1 MKRGDEALPRNK
13 YPEETVQKILD
24 VSLKLFLEKGYEE
37 TTVLDIIH
45 NMGGMTRGAF
55 YHHFKSKEEVFDRLS
70 DKLFS
75 DDNPFDEAKK
85 QDNLTGLE
93 KLKYVL
99 QRASTADS
107 ESQQLSISVMQ
118 LLDSPAF
125 LKKLII
131 DTNRDTLVPIC
142 QEIIEE
148 GIKDGSI
155 RAQNA
160 KMTAEIFVFSV
171 NFWTIPT
178 IFPITE
184 EEAWDK
190 IKMLKT
196 ILDSIG
202 LPVLD
207 DDYLEQFKQN

>member
-1 MKRGDEALPRNK
+1 MYIGGETLPRNK

-55 YHHFKSKEEVFDRLS
+55 YHHFKSKEEVFDTLS

-75 DDNPFDEAKK
+75 DNNPFDEAKK

-99 QRASTADS
+99 QRASTVDS

-118 LLDSPAF
+118 LLSSPAF

-131 DTNRDTLVPIC
+131 DTNRDTLAPIC
-142 QEIIEE
+142 RDIIEE

-155 RAQNA
+155 KVQNA
-160 KMTAEIFVFSV
+160 KMTAEIFIFLV
-171 NFWTIPT
+171 NFWSIPT

-190 IKMLKT
+190 IKMIKT
-196 ILDSIG
+196 VLDNIG

-207 DDYLEQFKQN
+207 DNYLEQFK

>member
-1 MKRGDEALPRNK
+1 MPRNK

-24 VSLKLFLEKGYEE
+24 ASLKLFLEKGYEE
-37 TTVLDIIH
+37 TTVLDIIN

-55 YHHFKSKEEVFDRLS
+55 YHHFKSKEEVFDALS

-75 DDNPFDEAKK
+75 DSNPFDEAKK
-85 QDNLTGLE
+85 QDNLNGLE
-93 KLKYVL
+93 KIKYVL
-99 QRASTADS
+99 QKASTGDS
-107 ESQQLSISVMQ
+107 ESAKLSISVMQ
-118 LLDSPAF
+118 LLGSPAF

-155 RAQNA
+155 KTENA
-160 KMTAEIFVFSV
+160 KMTAEIFVYLT
-171 NFWTIPT
+171 NFWMIPT
-178 IFPITE
+178 LFPITE
-184 EEAWDK
+184 KEAWEK
-190 IKMLKT
+190 IKIVKT

-202 LPVLD
+202 LTILD
-207 DDYLEQFKQN
+207 DEYLEQLKVK

>member
-1 MKRGDEALPRNK
+1 MPRNK
-13 YPEETVQKILD
+13 YPEETVQKILE

-55 YHHFKSKEEVFDRLS
+55 YHHFKSKEEVFDTLS

-75 DDNPFDEAKK
+75 DNNPFDEAKK

-99 QRASTADS
+99 QRANTVDS

-118 LLDSPAF
+118 LLSSPAF

-131 DTNRDTLVPIC
+131 DTNRDTLAPIC
-142 QEIIEE
+142 RDIIEE

-155 RAQNA
+155 KVQNA
-160 KMTAEIFVFSV
+160 KMTAEIFIFLV
-171 NFWTIPT
+171 NFWNIPT

-184 EEAWDK
+184 EEAREK
-190 IKMLKT
+190 IIMIKE
-196 ILDSIG
+196 ILDTIG
-202 LPVLD
+202 LPVID
-207 DDYLEQFKQN
+207 DEFLGNLEKFEIKR

>member
-1 MKRGDEALPRNK
+1 
-13 YPEETVQKILD
+13 
-24 VSLKLFLEKGYEE
+24 
-37 TTVLDIIH
+37 
-45 NMGGMTRGAF
+45 MGGMTRGAF

-93 KLKYVL
+93 KLKYIL

>member
-1 MKRGDEALPRNK
+1 MPRNK

-55 YHHFKSKEEVFDRLS
+55 YHHFKSKEEVFDTLS

-75 DDNPFDEAKK
+75 DNNPFDDAKK
-85 QDNLTGLE
+85 KDNLTGLE

-99 QRASTADS
+99 QRASTEDTKS
-107 ESQQLSISVMQ
+107 RQLSISVMR
-118 LLDSPAF
+118 LLNSPAF
-125 LKKLII
+125 LKKLIV
-131 DTNRDTLVPIC
+131 DTNIDALVPIC

-155 RAQNA
+155 KVKNA
-160 KMTAEIFVFSV
+160 KLTAEVFVFV
-171 NFWTIPT
+171 TNFWTFPT
-178 IFPITE
+178 LFPMTE
-184 EEAWDK
+184 KEAREK
-190 IKMLKT
+190 IIMIKE
-196 ILDSIG
+196 ILDTIG
-202 LPVLD
+202 LPVID
-207 DDYLEQFKQN
+207 DEFLGNLEKFEIKR

>member
-1 MKRGDEALPRNK
+1 MPRNK

-55 YHHFKSKEEVFDRLS
+55 YHHFKSKEEVFDTLS

-75 DDNPFDEAKK
+75 DNNPFDEAKK

-99 QRASTADS
+99 QRASTVDS

-118 LLDSPAF
+118 LLSSPAF

-131 DTNRDTLVPIC
+131 DTNRDTLAPIC
-142 QEIIEE
+142 RDIIEE

-155 RAQNA
+155 KVQNA
-160 KMTAEIFVFSV
+160 KITAEIFIFLV
-171 NFWTIPT
+171 NFWNIPT

-184 EEAWDK
+184 EEAREK
-190 IKMLKT
+190 IIMIKE
-196 ILDSIG
+196 ILDTIG
-202 LPVLD
+202 HPVID
-207 DDYLEQFKQN
+207 DEFLGNLEKFEIKR

>member
-1 MKRGDEALPRNK
+1 LPRNK

-55 YHHFKSKEEVFDRLS
+55 YHHFKSKEEVFDTLS

-75 DDNPFDEAKK
+75 DSNPFDEVKK
-85 QDNLTGLE
+85 QADLNGLE
-93 KLKYVL
+93 KLKYAL
-99 QRASTADS
+99 HKASAEDN
-107 ESQQLSISVMQ
+107 ESHQLSISVIQ
-118 LLDSPAF
+118 LLNSPTF

-131 DTNRDTLVPIC
+131 NTNCDTLVPIC
-142 QEIIEE
+142 KDIIEE
-148 GIKDGSI
+148 GIADGSI
-155 RAQNA
+155 KAGNA
-160 KMTAEIFVFSV
+160 KMTAEIFVFLV

-184 EEAWDK
+184 EEVWDK
-190 IKMLKT
+190 INMLKT

-207 DDYLEQFKQN
+207 DEYLKQFKQN

>member
-1 MKRGDEALPRNK
+1 MPRNK

-155 RAQNA
+155 RAKNA
-160 KMTAEIFVFSV
+160 KMTAEIFVFSI

>member
-1 MKRGDEALPRNK
+1 MPRNK

-55 YHHFKSKEEVFDRLS
+55 YHHFKSKEEVFDTLS

-75 DDNPFDEAKK
+75 DNNPFDEAKK

-99 QRASTADS
+99 QRASTEDTKS
-107 ESQQLSISVMQ
+107 RQLSISVMQ
-118 LLDSPAF
+118 LLNSPAF
-125 LKKLII
+125 LKKLIV
-131 DTNRDTLVPIC
+131 DTNIDALVPIC

-155 RAQNA
+155 KAKNA
-160 KMTAEIFVFSV
+160 KMTAEIFVFAT

-178 IFPITE
+178 LFPMTE
-184 EEAWDK
+184 KEAREK
-190 IKMLKT
+190 IIMIKE
-196 ILDSIG
+196 ILDTIG
-202 LPVLD
+202 LPVID
-207 DDYLEQFKQN
+207 DEFLGNLEKFEIKR

>member
-1 MKRGDEALPRNK
+1 MYIGGETLSRNK

-55 YHHFKSKEEVFDRLS
+55 YHHFKSKEEVFDTLS
-70 DKLFS
+70 DKLFG
-75 DDNPFDEAKK
+75 DNNPFDEAKK
-85 QDNLTGLE
+85 QDKLTGLE

-99 QRASTADS
+99 QRAGTVDS

-118 LLDSPAF
+118 LLSSPAF

-131 DTNRDTLVPIC
+131 DTNRDTLAPIC
-142 QEIIEE
+142 QDIIEE

-155 RAQNA
+155 KAQNA
-160 KMTAEIFVFSV
+160 KMTAEIFIFLV
-171 NFWTIPT
+171 NFWNIPT

-190 IKMLKT
+190 IKMVKT
-196 ILDSIG
+196 ILDNIG

-207 DDYLEQFKQN
+207 DNYLEQFK

>member
-1 MKRGDEALPRNK
+1 MPRNK

-55 YHHFKSKEEVFDRLS
+55 YHHFKSKEEVFDTLS

-75 DDNPFDEAKK
+75 DNNPFDEAKK

-99 QRASTADS
+99 QRASTEDTKS
-107 ESQQLSISVMQ
+107 RQLSISVMQ
-118 LLDSPAF
+118 LLNSPAF
-125 LKKLII
+125 LKKLIV
-131 DTNRDTLVPIC
+131 DTNIDALVPIC

-155 RAQNA
+155 KVKNA
-160 KMTAEIFVFSV
+160 KLTAEVFVFV
-171 NFWTIPT
+171 TNFWTIPT
-178 IFPITE
+178 LFPMTE
-184 EEAWDK
+184 KEAREK
-190 IKMLKT
+190 IIMIKE
-196 ILDSIG
+196 ILDTIG
-202 LPVLD
+202 LPVID
-207 DDYLEQFKQN
+207 DEFLGNLEKFEIKR

>member
-1 MKRGDEALPRNK
+1 MPRNK

-75 DDNPFDEAKK
+75 DNNPFDEAKK

-93 KLKYVL
+93 KLKYAL
-99 QRASTADS
+99 QRASTVDS

-148 GIKDGSI
+148 GIIDGSI
-155 RAQNA
+155 SAQNA
-160 KMTAEIFVFSV
+160 KMTAEIFVYSV

-207 DDYLEQFKQN
+207 DDYLKQFKQN

>member
-1 MKRGDEALPRNK
+1 MPRNK

-55 YHHFKSKEEVFDRLS
+55 YHHFKSKEEVFDTLS

-75 DDNPFDEAKK
+75 DNNPFDEAKK

-93 KLKYVL
+93 KLKYAL
-99 QRASTADS
+99 LRAGTVDS

-118 LLDSPAF
+118 FLSSPAF

-131 DTNRDTLVPIC
+131 DTNRDTLAPIC
-142 QEIIEE
+142 QDIIEE

-155 RAQNA
+155 KAQNA
-160 KMTAEIFVFSV
+160 KMAAEIFVFLV
-171 NFWTIPT
+171 NFWNIPT
-178 IFPITE
+178 LFPITE

-190 IKMLKT
+190 IKTIKT
-196 ILDSIG
+196 MLDSIG

-207 DDYLEQFKQN
+207 DNYFEQFK

>member
-1 MKRGDEALPRNK
+1 MPRNK

-75 DDNPFDEAKK
+75 DNNPFDEAKK

-93 KLKYVL
+93 KLKYAL
-99 QRASTADS
+99 QRASTVDS

-148 GIKDGSI
+148 GIIDGSI
-155 RAQNA
+155 SAQNA
-160 KMTAEIFVFSV
+160 KMTAEIFVYSV

-184 EEAWDK
+184 EETWDK

-207 DDYLEQFKQN
+207 DDYLKQFKQN

>member
-1 MKRGDEALPRNK
+1 MPRNK

-75 DDNPFDEAKK
+75 DNNPFDEAKK

-93 KLKYVL
+93 KLKYAL
-99 QRASTADS
+99 QRASTVDS

-148 GIKDGSI
+148 GIIDGSI
-155 RAQNA
+155 SAQNA

-171 NFWTIPT
+171 NFWSIPT

-207 DDYLEQFKQN
+207 DDYLKQFKQN

>member
-1 MKRGDEALPRNK
+1 MPRNK

-75 DDNPFDEAKK
+75 DNNPFDEAKK

-99 QRASTADS
+99 QRASTVDS
-107 ESQQLSISVMQ
+107 EGQQLSISVMQ

-148 GIKDGSI
+148 GIIDGSI
-155 RAQNA
+155 SAQNA

>member
-1 MKRGDEALPRNK
+1 MPRNK

-75 DDNPFDEAKK
+75 DNNPFDEAKK

-93 KLKYVL
+93 KLKYAL
-99 QRASTADS
+99 QRASTVDS

-142 QEIIEE
+142 QEIIKE
-148 GIKDGSI
+148 GIIDGSI
-155 RAQNA
+155 SAQNA
-160 KMTAEIFVFSV
+160 KMTAEIFVYSV

-207 DDYLEQFKQN
+207 DDYLKQFKQN

>member
-1 MKRGDEALPRNK
+1 MPRNK

-55 YHHFKSKEEVFDRLS
+55 YHHFKSKEEVFDTLS

-75 DDNPFDEAKK
+75 DNNPFDEAKK

-99 QRASTADS
+99 QRASTVDS

-118 LLDSPAF
+118 LLSSPAF

-131 DTNRDTLVPIC
+131 DTNRDTLAPIC
-142 QEIIEE
+142 RDIIEE

-155 RAQNA
+155 KVQNA
-160 KMTAEIFVFSV
+160 KITAEIFIFLV
-171 NFWTIPT
+171 NFWNIPT

-184 EEAWDK
+184 EEAREK
-190 IKMLKT
+190 IIMIKE
-196 ILDSIG
+196 ILDTIG
-202 LPVLD
+202 LPVID
-207 DDYLEQFKQN
+207 DEFLGNLEKFEIKR